1 MGFGIEIAAAERIMV
16 GGAEPG
22 TCQHEEVS
30 GAREPGCPQLVATL
44 FGAPARPRPPDTPE
58 IRQSK
63 VKEIRTAIERGCYMT
78 EEKLDQTVDRLLAL
92 LMGDRI

>member
-1 MGFGIEIAAAERIMV
+1 
-16 GGAEPG
+16 
-22 TCQHEEVS
+22 
-30 GAREPGCPQLVATL
+30 L